1 MSNNRMNITEKSAVN
16 LKINPQV
23 SYLNNNINVL
33 KIMNEASETCGTI
46 SKSLIFMSMESQ
58 KER

>member
-1 MSNNRMNITEKSAVN
+1 MSNNRMNITEKSTVN